1 MKITNILKSYTK
13 KQQNAQKIY
22 KKTLYLIVS
31 LFLNPVIT
39 FASDIDPASKAA
51 MKMHSILFGMLGT
64 SLVGI
69 IIGATFLMAKTG
81 KITWDRFVFI
91 GCCAAGFLGSPL
103 IVTMIKD
110 WVA

>member
-1 MKITNILKSYTK
+1 MKVKNI
-13 KQQNAQKIY
+13 N
-22 KKTLYLIVS
+22 LIVLSS
-31 LFLNPVIT
+31 LLPT
-39 FASDIDPASKAA
+39 LSFASDIDPASKAA
-51 MKMHSILFGMLGT
+51 MKMHSILFGVLGT